1 MNVIEIFGK
10 FIFDRSELDKGLDEI
25 DQKTNGAMSGLSSGL
40 ANVAKVTGAA
50 IAATAT
56 GVGVLANQATS
67 AYGEFQQLSGGIE
80 TMFGTISGSV
90 AAIGQEALSA
100 LSDDAWSSM
109 GEQLFSG
116 VSENAKAALG
126 DVGSSMDL
134 IGDALSYGIGT
145 ANEDVEGFT
154 SYMVERLGWSADQAQ
169 EIYASMSTVIQNNVD
184 QLGDYQSSVNE
195 LQDASAMMMENANKA
210 FATAGLSAN
219 QYMEIAI
226 QSSAAMINALGG
238 DTVKAAEL
246 TDMSIT
252 DMADNVNKMG
262 TTMEAVQNAYRG
274 FSRGN
279 FTMLDNLALGFSG
292 TKDGMQELLDKA
304 KEFSGID
311 YDIESYADIV
321 QAIHVVQE
329 NMGITGTT
337 AAEAAGTITGSAASM
352 KAAWQNLVAGLA
364 DPNADLGLLI
374 DNMVQTAT
382 TSFGNFI
389 PTFANALQGIGDL
402 VNNIEPIITEQL
414 PVLAET
420 LLPPMLLAATN
431 LIMGLISALPGL
443 LQVLLEQLPPIL
455 GDLFDTLSGILPQ
468 LLDLTISVI
477 SQLTQSVLQALPG
490 IIQKIGRGLSSA
502 IRVLMPV
509 ITSLIVTIVKALTD
523 PSTITS
529 IVNAGIDIALALV
542 QGITEALPVIIS
554 ALPEIIQNIITALTQ
569 ALPVLID
576 GMVSIVNMV
585 MENAPTILSALTD
598 ALPQIIEMIVDAIIT
613 LLPLIIEGNIRIMM
627 AIAEH
632 LPEIIKALIDALPI
646 VIDSILQ
653 GLSRLGGALI
663 TWLSGVFGE
672 LGAAITNWWSG
683 KKEEIK
689 TGWDQFIAEA
699 KQWFEQLPYNIGV
712 ALANALLKVL
722 DFADNL
728 FNWVT
733 IDLPNIIDNF
743 IYWFKGLPGAIFKHL
758 LEIVDKITNW
768 AEEMKLKIEAEVP
781 LIISNIEDFFKDLI
795 SDAWDWGWDMI
806 DQFFEGLK
814 KGWNAGKDFITE
826 VAQGF
831 KDQWGHSHPKTGPMA
846 DDYTW
851 MPDMMDL
858 FIQGIRDNT
867 GRLQDQIE
875 DTFNIRDQISDI
887 NAGSIEVSGSGMQR
901 IGTGAADMGANQPVT
916 VVLELDK
923 VKLAETVF
931 TLNKDETQRM
941 GVQLAYV

>member
-25 DQKTNGAMSGLSSGL
+25 DQKTNGAMSGLSNGL

-67 AYGEFQQLSGGIE
+67 AYGEFQQLEGGIQTLFGE
-80 TMFGTISGSV
+80 DAQTM
-90 AAIGQEALSA
+90 L
-100 LSDDAWSSM
+100 D
-109 GEQLFSG
+109 
-116 VSENAKAALG
+116 NA
-126 DVGSSMDL
+126 S
-134 IGDALSYGIGT
+134 
-145 ANEDVEGFT
+145 
-154 SYMVERLGWSADQAQ
+154 R
-169 EIYASMSTVIQNNVD
+169 
-184 QLGDYQSSVNE
+184 
-195 LQDASAMMMENANKA
+195 A

-219 QYMEIAI
+219 QYMETAI
-226 QSSAAMINALGG
+226 QSSAAMINALNG
-238 DTVKAAEL
+238 DTQEAARL
-246 TDMSIT
+246 TDQSIT

-292 TKDGMQELLDKA
+292 TKEGMQELLDMA
-304 KEFSGID
+304 ESISGVT

-321 QAIHVVQE
+321 EAIHTVQE
-329 NMGITGTT
+329 SMGISGTT

-352 KAAWQNLVAGLA
+352 RAAWQNLVAGLA

-389 PTFANALQGIGDL
+389 PTFANALQGIGEL
-402 VNNIEPIITEQL
+402 VNNIAPIITEQL
-414 PVLAET
+414 PTLADT
-420 LLPPMLLAATN
+420 LLPPMLSAATN
-431 LIMGLISALPGL
+431 LITGLISALPGL

-585 MENAPTILSALTD
+585 MENAPIILSALTD
-598 ALPQIIEMIVDAIIT
+598 ALPQIIDMIVDAIIT
-613 LLPLIIEGNIRIMM
+613 LLPLIIEGNIRII
-627 AIAEH
+627 AAVAEH
-632 LPEIIKALIDALPI
+632 LPEIIKTLIDALPI

-672 LGAAITNWWSG
+672 LGAAISAWWSG

-712 ALANALLKVL
+712 ALAEIVNKLGEWLTSAI
-722 DFADNL
+722 
-728 FNWVT
+728 NWAKT
-733 IDLPNIIDNF
+733 DLPVLIDNIIE
-743 IYWFKGLPGAIFKHL
+743 WFKGLP
-758 LEIVDKITNW
+758 DKILIWLTDIIV
-768 AEEMKLKIEAEVP
+768 KLATWVHDMVETAKEEVP
-781 LIISNIEDFFKDLI
+781 KIIDKIVEFFAELPEK
-795 SDAWDWGWDMI
+795 AWEWGKDMI
-806 DQFFEGLK
+806 DQFFEGIENA
-814 KGWNAGKDFITE
+814 WNSGKHFIDE
-826 VAQGF
+826 IGRGF
-831 KDQWGHSHPKTGPMA
+831 KDKLGHSHPVSGPLA

-858 FIQGIRDNT
+858 FIQGIKDNE

-875 DTFNIRDQISDI
+875 DTFNIRDQVADI
-887 NAGSIEVSGSGMQR
+887 NAGGIEVTGGGMQR

-931 TLNKDETQRM
+931 TLNKDEAQRM